1 MELLH
6 KDTTDKILKGFYN
19 VYNKMGYGFSEK
31 VYENSLLIEFR
42 KLGLHCEKQK
52 QISVYYEAEKVGDY
66 YADIIVAESI
76 ILELKAASCIVTE
89 FETQL
94 FNYLRATDIELGYVL
109 NFGEKPQFRRI
120 LFTNDRK
127 HNRNLKPVESTL

>member
-6 KDTTDKILKGFYN
+6 KNTTDKILRAFFN

-31 VYENSLLIEFR
+31 VYENSLLIELR
-42 KLGLHCEKQK
+42 KMGLKCERQK
-52 QISVYYEAEKVGDY
+52 PISVYYDEDRVGDY
-66 YADIIVAESI
+66 FADIVVSGEV
-76 ILELKAASCIVTE
+76 ILELKAADSIAPE
-89 FETQL
+89 HETQL

-109 NFGEKPQFRRI
+109 NFGEKPQFKRI

-127 HNRNLKPVESTL
+127 GSRNGNVIEHAR